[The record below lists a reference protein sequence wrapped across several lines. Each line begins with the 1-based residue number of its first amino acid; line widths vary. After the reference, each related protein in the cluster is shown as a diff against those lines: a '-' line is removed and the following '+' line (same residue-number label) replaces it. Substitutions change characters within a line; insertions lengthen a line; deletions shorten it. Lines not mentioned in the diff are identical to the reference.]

1 MLGPLPTGRLFRGQ
15 FTQPLVRDKR
25 QIQREKKTNIERRY
39 IDLVLTAG
47 SEDLLQE
54 AVENTTHPLFAPV
67 SAFLDIHSLPIG
79 SRLNQ
84 DITLDNRE
92 KI

>member
-1 MLGPLPTGRLFRGQ
+1 M
-15 FTQPLVRDKR
+15 
-25 QIQREKKTNIERRY
+25 
-39 IDLVLTAG
+39 VLTAG

-67 SAFLDIHSLPIG
+67 SAFLDIHSLPTE

-84 DITLDNRE
+84 DITIDNRE